1 MAASKT
7 ANSKFNPEVRS
18 FNGKGKKIYF
28 LAKQKMRQLGIR
40 KPTLEKCGRRF
51 IKIKENDTRQKDR
64 NIGKI
69 KINEQLNK

>member
-1 MAASKT
+1 
-7 ANSKFNPEVRS
+7 
-18 FNGKGKKIYF
+18 
-28 LAKQKMRQLGIR
+28 MRQLGIR
-40 KPTLEKCGRRF
+40 KPTLEKCGRGF